1 MSRHRSFRPTKTD
14 VDKPSVPVDKPSIPV
29 DKPSVKPINQSI
41 QTQIE
46 KIKTHLESIFVKNI
60 NYLAKFQQKENTSLV
75 KEVGLIVK
83 KSFREEWNKAI
94 KEQEDHHGEIQ
105 HLNKQHEKAT
115 GDLENKIK
123 ELRINLEKERKK
135 FKDQKSNTDVA
146 DEKLAE
152 VKKEIKKLTAEVE
165 EFKFLTAQYNEKDD
179 IVLKNL
185 FDDEKSKRFIQKIP
199 SDNLNT
205 VYSVLVILESNLF
218 ISKTISSHDN
228 ASQVIDTKR
237 ENTTLQIISAYL
249 MDAVNDNKLDDN
261 FVKEIIEFVNNKSNS
276 YEILQPERFFNSD
289 IHKPISDGG
298 GSLKDVEKHYSLPIR
313 LKDARPDTVKIT
325 KGLVQPR

>member
-1 MSRHRSFRPTKTD
+1 
-14 VDKPSVPVDKPSIPV
+14 
-29 DKPSVKPINQSI
+29 
-41 QTQIE
+41 
-46 KIKTHLESIFVKNI
+46 
-60 NYLAKFQQKENTSLV
+60 
-75 KEVGLIVK
+75 
-83 KSFREEWNKAI
+83 
-94 KEQEDHHGEIQ
+94 QEDHHGEIQ

-289 IHKPISDGG
+289 IHKPISDG
-298 GSLKDVEKHYSLPIR
+298 
-313 LKDARPDTVKIT
+313 
-325 KGLVQPR
+325 